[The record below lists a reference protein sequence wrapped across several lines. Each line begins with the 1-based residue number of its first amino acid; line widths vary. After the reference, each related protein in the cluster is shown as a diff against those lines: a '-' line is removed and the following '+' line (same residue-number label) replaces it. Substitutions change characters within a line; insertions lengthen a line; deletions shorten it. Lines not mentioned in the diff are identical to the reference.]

1 MTEVKYVKPYV
12 FYVAHRRTFL
22 QRFWAQPLR
31 EPSALDEPRS
41 FRLLFYAGSA
51 LGQGR
56 HFAGIDDICGEA

>member
-1 MTEVKYVKPYV
+1 M
-12 FYVAHRRTFL
+12 FSML
-22 QRFWAQPLR
+22 QDVPAALLAQPLR